1 MWSVPSISVAV
12 LDPEH
17 SWIRHASSKDGLD
30 QRTDSLRFSL
40 FLPLKHHSHPLV
52 SIISFINSS
61 IVTKDSKVK
70 KKKRFH
76 ISKINKPTTG
86 WGFNLYLEN
95 VQVKILIRI
104 KPDKS
109 TQ

>member
-1 MWSVPSISVAV
+1 MQA
-12 LDPEH
+12 
-17 SWIRHASSKDGLD
+17 ATKDGLD

-40 FLPLKHHSHPLV
+40 FLPLKHHRHLLV
-52 SIISFINSS
+52 SITSFINSV
-61 IVTKDSKVK
+61 IVNQRFKGEKEKDCI
-70 KKKRFH
+70 FH

-95 VQVKILIRI
+95 IQVKILIRI